1 VPDTRTGKRFPLT
14 LATTIRGGKKS
25 VKKGTTSDLSAAGV
39 FIMADADFEVGTK
52 VEFDITLPAAMIGAN
67 KDVEVRCQGRVVR
80 ELSLADSTPQLDVE
94 LAVMPHDRSV
104 IDGLCQF
111 GTNVETTA
119 DGKIRLRVRSEPMIP
134 EIVRWLVS
142 RGVDVHSVT
151 SRRKSLEQWF
161 LDVMGED
168 QRPG

>member
-25 VKKGTTSDLSAAGV
+25 AKKGTTSDLSAAGV

-80 ELSLADSTPQLDVE
+80 ASDEAGKRKKPASKGGVAC
-94 LAVMPHDRSV
+94 V
-104 IDGLCQF
+104 IDNYEF
-111 GTNVETTA
+111 
-119 DGKIRLRVRSEPMIP
+119 IRKR
-134 EIVRWLVS
+134 
-142 RGVDVHSVT
+142 
-151 SRRKSLEQWF
+151 
-161 LDVMGED
+161 
-168 QRPG
+168 